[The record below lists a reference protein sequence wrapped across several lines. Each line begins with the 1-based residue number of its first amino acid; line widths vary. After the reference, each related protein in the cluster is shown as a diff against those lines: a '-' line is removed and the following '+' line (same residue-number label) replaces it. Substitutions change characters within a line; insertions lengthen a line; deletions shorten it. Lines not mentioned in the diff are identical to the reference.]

1 MRSVFFA
8 QFLIVCIMARIKNK
22 RDKQTVRME
31 KIKIFDGDGRT
42 RDERETCFPSMIKN
56 GKRRGQVR
64 DENGEGV

>member
-1 MRSVFFA
+1 MRSVFYAIF
-8 QFLIVCIMARIKNK
+8 IVCITVRIKNR

-56 GKRRGQVR
+56 GKRRGQVCN
-64 DENGEGV
+64 ENGEGV